1 MILNHSTDLDYIPSR
16 IVSLVPSQTEL
27 LHYIGLNKEIIG
39 ITKFCLH
46 PVEWF
51 KTKTRIGGTK
61 NIDIEKVIQLNPDLI
76 IANKEENTREQ
87 IMALSKNFNIW
98 VTDINN
104 LQDAL
109 IMIKDIGQ
117 LTGKMEGTRILIEKI
132 KENFTVIAKKSCLIP
147 SVYLIWKEP
156 FMTVGGDTYISN
168 LMLQAGFKNV
178 FSQLKRYPIVTTAEI
193 IILNPA
199 LLFLSTEPY
208 PFNAGHVEEMQKS
221 MPGIKVVLVDGE
233 MFSWYGSRLL
243 LVPDY
248 FQKLMSE

>member
-39 ITKFCLH
+39 ITKFCIH
-46 PVEWF
+46 PDEWF

-109 IMIKDIGQ
+109 IMINDIGQ
-117 LTGKMEGTRILIEKI
+117 LTGKMEDTVILIEKI
-132 KENFTVIAKKSCLIP
+132 KENFTIIAKKSGLIP

-178 FSQLKRYPIVTTAEI
+178 FSQLTRYPIVTTAEI
-193 IILNPA
+193 INLNPA
-199 LLFLSTEPY
+199 RLFLSTEPY

-248 FQKLMSE
+248 FQNLMS